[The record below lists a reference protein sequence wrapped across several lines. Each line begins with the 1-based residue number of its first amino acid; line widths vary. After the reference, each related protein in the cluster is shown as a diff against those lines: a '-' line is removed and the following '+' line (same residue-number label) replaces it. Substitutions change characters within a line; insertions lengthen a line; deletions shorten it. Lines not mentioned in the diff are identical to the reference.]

1 MRKLFYTLFI
11 SSVVLASCMKQDP
24 IEVVCDCTGS
34 SSTLTASGGSSL
46 IDTNLTGHWKLTN
59 LTSYE
64 IYPDPW
70 TGQFVDTIYYWD
82 NGQIDLHFFA
92 DGTWDID
99 GVSGTNDLPSDQ
111 GTYTIHSNNCIDL
124 GPRVFNYSI
133 NNGVLTFSPVP
144 GHDYLWIL
152 GANGVSISSS
162 DVFTSTSSQ
171 YHDRAEIN
179 NLVKQ

>member
-1 MRKLFYTLFI
+1 MKKLFYLLFI
-11 SSVVLASCMKQDP
+11 CSVVLASCTKQDP

-34 SSTLTASGGSSL
+34 SSTLTVSGGSSL
-46 IDTNLTGHWKLTN
+46 IDTNLIGHWKQTN
-59 LTSYE
+59 VNHPNSTSY
-64 IYPDPW
+64 W
-70 TGQFVDTIYYWD
+70 N

-99 GVSGTNDLPSDQ
+99 GYNGISYLSSDQ
-111 GTYTIHSNNCIDL
+111 GTYKIHSNNCIDL

-144 GHDYLWIL
+144 GQDYFWIL
-152 GANGVSISSS
+152 NYDGGVNIALSYEFDMNQGI
-162 DVFTSTSSQ
+162 
-171 YHDRAEIN
+171 AEIN